1 MRHLLLVMA
10 LSLILAAAAC
20 QSEAGSS
27 LRLPTQAPP
36 TGQAPASGQ
45 AAPGQPTLQIQVMPP
60 GPGSQPDA
68 SGNPKPAEPL
78 PTFPPAATSSI
89 PTATPLP
96 GATVISAAGD
106 EGQLRRPMS
115 LALAPDG
122 TLYVG
127 DQLGV
132 HQFDPSGK
140 YVKTLMKTGPDT
152 GLRLAAALA
161 LSPSGELY
169 AADTFTNLVYR
180 LKTDG
185 TVVSK
190 LGDAEVRFDG
200 PVALKFDPSGNLFV
214 VNQNSSEVYKLDPSG
229 KLVMKFGAKGDQNG
243 QFVRPR
249 GLTLD
254 KDGNIYVSDLS
265 TFLMQ
270 KFDKTGK
277 YVRTFGNQHSNEQG
291 WFIRGMDIGPDGRLY
306 VVDGAQQRIQV
317 FDLTNYTLVKEFQNP
332 GRDPGQFQ
340 DPEDLRIDPQGTLI
354 IADKGNNRIQKLKL
368 SVQ

>member
-1 MRHLLLVMA
+1 M
-10 LSLILAAAAC
+10 ILAAAAC
-20 QSEAGSS
+20 QSEAGAS

-36 TGQAPASGQ
+36 TGQAPAQGQ
-45 AAPGQPTLQIQVMPP
+45 VAPGQPTLQIQVMPP

-68 SGNPKPAEPL
+68 SGNPKPAPPL

-89 PTATPLP
+89 PTPTPLP
-96 GATVISAAGD
+96 GATVITATDDQG
-106 EGQLRRPMS
+106 GLRRPMS
-115 LALAPDG
+115 LALAQDG

-132 HQFDPSGK
+132 HQFDSSGK

-185 TVVSK
+185 TVAGK
-190 LGDAEVRFDG
+190 LGDGEVRFDG
-200 PVALKFDPSGNLFV
+200 PVALKFDSQGNLFV